1 MKRFLCGILMAVFL
15 FSLTACGDASGI
27 IGSWEQEMEIS
38 ILGLDDQTT
47 AASIL
52 RFTFRDDGSG
62 TQEQIIRDGSH
73 PNARRDFIYQLEGD
87 KLILDYGDGQKEEFS
102 IVMDTSSL
110 KLENNGG
117 TFELTGV
124 KYR

>member
-52 RFTFRDDGSG
+52 RFTFRDDGTG

-73 PNARRDFIYQLEGD
+73 PDISRGFTYQLEGD
-87 KLILDYGDGQKEEFS
+87 KLILDYGDGQREEYS
-102 IVMDTSSL
+102 VVMDASIL
-110 KLENNGG
+110 KMENDRGK
-117 TFELTGV
+117 FEL
-124 KYR
+124 KRA

>member
-52 RFTFRDDGSG
+52 RFTFRDDGTG

-73 PNARRDFIYQLEGD
+73 PDISRGFTYQLEGE
-87 KLILDYGDGQKEEFS
+87 KLILDYGDGQREEYS
-102 IVMDTSSL
+102 VVMDASIL
-110 KLENNGG
+110 KMENKRGK
-117 TFELTGV
+117 FEL
-124 KYR
+124 KRA